1 MKGHPLSIPLPPC
14 PLRMLVVD
22 DDDVDRER
30 VRRLLDRTP
39 QQFQIEEACSG
50 AEALHWARSS
60 TFDCVL
66 LDNHLGDYEGADL
79 LPKLHQEMSHR
90 CPVIMVTGAGSE
102 ALAVQALQTGAADY
116 LAKTHLNTE
125 SLTRSVSRS
134 IEHHRLQREID
145 TMHAQLENRVE
156 EQAAT
161 IRQRER
167 DLRAL
172 IDNSP
177 SVMGYWDRSERCRF
191 GNQRHADWFG
201 VDASGLPG
209 MQLRE
214 VLGPGLYAAVREH
227 IERALLGREQ
237 QFEHTVLRHGER
249 IPRHAQIQLSPDLSE
264 EGAVQGFYA
273 TLTDVTLI
281 KRAQARAEELL
292 RFSEAVIENSP
303 LGIAVFHASGA
314 CILANAAFAE
324 CLEEHL
330 ETLRGGDFWRN
341 PMWQSCGLAG
351 EASLTLA
358 DGVTRRLDVQI
369 ATAPGKR
376 VDLACA
382 MAQVDRGGQA
392 HLLLM
397 ARDITVQRQT
407 HAALVA
413 ARDAA
418 ESAARTKSAFL
429 ANMSHEIRTPMNA
442 IIGLSRLALEQEL
455 PVIARD
461 YLGKVHVSA
470 TALMGILDDVLDYSK
485 IEAGHMHFE
494 HIPMDIEEVLQ
505 RVADMFQARVEQK
518 SLDFTI
524 ELSPRV
530 RRKVMGDPLRLS
542 QVLSNLVGNAIK
554 FTAQGGVHIKVEV
567 PGPAA
572 APGRELLRFSVA
584 DTGIGI
590 DAGRQAAL
598 FEAFVQ
604 GDDSTTR
611 RFGGTG
617 LGLAI
622 CKYLVEMM
630 SGRIGVVSRLGHGS
644 EFWFTVELE
653 RGPAAA
659 EDQHELDVMAGRQ
672 VLVVARQPAR
682 RDLLVRQLQA
692 WQLEVHAEPGAQEG
706 LRRAAQLSRQAQGGS
721 PLSAV
726 LTDLGADEC
735 LEFAERL
742 AQGAGP
748 DGHRPA
754 LLVLATSAERDAMLH
769 AQHGMAG
776 TVLTKPVLPSR
787 LWGAL
792 QAALSTD
799 AGNSNWQAFDAS
811 ASHAGS
817 HDSAQARSDAL
828 RQLAAPLQGVH
839 ILLAEDNPL
848 NQLVAEEFLRCV
860 GLKVTV
866 VDDGATALQ
875 KVRESPPGH
884 FDAVLMDM
892 HMPVLDGLEATRQI
906 RALPQGAQ
914 LPIIAMTAAALPEDR
929 MSCIEAGMVD
939 HIAKPVIP
947 ESTVRTLLKWV
958 RRPQA
963 MSKHKPAGASKRA
976 KFDIAGLRARVHGNE
991 ALVWKLLASFVE
1003 AEADTGRML
1012 DLLLQQGDFDQAHR
1026 KAHDLKGIAANLGA
1040 VGISLAS
1047 AVLAQEIKQGRPP
1060 NPAVLAQFQQ
1070 ELAEGL
1076 QTIQEALS
1084 TRASRG

>member
-1 MKGHPLSIPLPPC
+1 MKSHHFPGAVPVC

-30 VRRLLDRTP
+30 VRRLLARTP
-39 QQFQIEEACSG
+39 QQFEIEEACSG
-50 AEALHWARSS
+50 AEALAWVRNS

-66 LDNHLGDYEGADL
+66 LDNHLGDYEGAEL
-79 LPKLHQEMSHR
+79 LPKIHAESTHS
-90 CPVIMVTGAGSE
+90 CPIIMVTGVGSE

-116 LAKTHLNTE
+116 LAKMHLNTE

-145 TMHAQLENRVE
+145 TMHAQLETRVE

-161 IRQRER
+161 LRQRER

-177 SVMGYWDRSERCRF
+177 SVMGYWDRAQRCRF
-191 GNQRHADWFG
+191 GNQRHSDWFG
-201 VDASGLPG
+201 VNVSEIPG
-209 MQLRE
+209 MLLRE
-214 VLGPGLYAAVREH
+214 VLGEGLYDAVREH
-227 IERALLGREQ
+227 IDRALLGEEQ
-237 QFEHTVLRHGER
+237 QFEHTVQRSGER
-249 IPRHAQIQLSPDLSE
+249 FARHAQIQLRPDVSE

-303 LGIAVFHASGA
+303 LGIAVFHASGT

-324 CLEEHL
+324 CLDEHL

-341 PMWQSCGLAG
+341 PMWQACGLVK
-351 EASLTLA
+351 EASQTLA
-358 DGVTRRLDVQI
+358 DGVTRRLDVQLS
-369 ATAPGKR
+369 TLPGKQ

-397 ARDITVQRQT
+397 ARDITLQRQT

-418 ESAARTKSAFL
+418 ESAARTKSTFL

-455 PVIARD
+455 PGIARD

-470 TALMGILDDVLDYSK
+470 MALMGILDDVLDYSK

-494 HIPMDIEEVLQ
+494 RIQFDLEEVLQ
-505 RVADMFQARVEQK
+505 RVADMFQARMEQK

-524 ELSPRV
+524 ELSPQVPRC
-530 RRKVMGDPLRLS
+530 VMGDPLRLS
-542 QVLSNLVGNAIK
+542 QVLCNLVGNAIK
-554 FTAQGGVHIKVEV
+554 FTAVGGIHMKVQV
-567 PGPAA
+567 LQAHVGGADMD
-572 APGRELLRFSVA
+572 LLRFSVA

-630 SGRIGVVSRLGHGS
+630 SGKIGVTSQLGQGS
-644 EFWFTVELE
+644 EFWFTARLD
-653 RGPAAA
+653 RG
-659 EDQHELDVMAGRQ
+659 QGAGDEPDLGALAGKR
-672 VLVVARQPAR
+672 VLVIDPCEATRS
-682 RDLLVRQLQA
+682 LLARQLQA
-692 WQLEVHAEPGAQEG
+692 WQLEVYGADGPDEG
-706 LRRAAQLSRQAQGGS
+706 LRQMALLREQGLA
-721 PLSAV
+721 LSAV
-726 LTDLGADEC
+726 LADLGRDRSLA
-735 LEFAERL
+735 LAEQL
-742 AQGAGP
+742 AQNGSEADGA
-748 DGHRPA
+748 RPA
-754 LLVLATSAERDAMLH
+754 LLVLATNAERDTMLH
-769 AQHGMAG
+769 AQHGPAG
-776 TVLTKPVLPSR
+776 TVITKPVLPSR

-792 QAALSTD
+792 QAALTSDT
-799 AGNSNWQAFDAS
+799 GNSIWQAFDAS
-811 ASHAGS
+811 TSPAGS
-817 HDSAQARSDAL
+817 HDSAQARSGAL
-828 RQLAAPLQGVH
+828 RALAAPLQGVH
-839 ILLAEDNPL
+839 VLLAEDNPL

-866 VDDGATALQ
+866 VDDGAMALH
-875 KVRESPPGH
+875 KVRESPAGF

-906 RALPQGAQ
+906 RALPQGAH
-914 LPIIAMTAAALPEDR
+914 LPIIAMTAAVLPEDR
-929 MSCIEAGMVD
+929 VSCIEAGMVD

-958 RRPQA
+958 RRHQGLPR
-963 MSKHKPAGASKRA
+963 HPLSKRA
-976 KFDIAGLRARVHGNE
+976 KFDIGGLRARVHGNE
-991 ALVWKLLASFVE
+991 ALVWKLLAAFVE
-1003 AEADTGRML
+1003 TEAQTGSAL
-1012 DLLLQQGDFDQAHR
+1012 ASLLEQGEFEQAQR
-1026 KAHDLKGIAANLGA
+1026 KAHDLKGSAANLGA
-1040 VGISLAS
+1040 MGISLAS
-1047 AVLAQEIKQGRPP
+1047 AVLEHEIKQGLPP
-1060 NPAVLAQFQQ
+1060 SPAVLAQFQR
-1070 ELAEGL
+1070 ELSEGL
-1076 QTIQEALS
+1076 RVIREALA